1 MLIKESEKSASLQP
15 QLNIYKEG
23 PGQSCVYSPLS
34 DVNTVTSGQ
43 LTSTLSL
50 CQSYTFGSSS
60 KQRKVEDYTIQL
72 YYLFSFEHL
81 FKIQP

>member
-43 LTSTLSL
+43 LTSTPSL
-50 CQSYTFGSSS
+50 CQSNVFGSSS
-60 KQRKVEDYTIQL
+60 KQRKVED
-72 YYLFSFEHL
+72 
-81 FKIQP
+81 

>member
-34 DVNTVTSGQ
+34 DVKTVTSGQ
-43 LTSTLSL
+43 LISAPLHPVYASPTPLAPL
-50 CQSYTFGSSS
+50 VNRE
-60 KQRKVEDYTIQL
+60 K
-72 YYLFSFEHL
+72 
-81 FKIQP
+81 